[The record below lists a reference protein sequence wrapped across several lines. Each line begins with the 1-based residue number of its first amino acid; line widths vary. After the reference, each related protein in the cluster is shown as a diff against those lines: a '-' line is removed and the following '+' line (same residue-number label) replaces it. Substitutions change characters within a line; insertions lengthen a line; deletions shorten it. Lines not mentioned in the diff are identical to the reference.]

1 MPSMR
6 RTLPRS
12 RASSTTSSL
21 PRTSTAMRNGL
32 LKRALLPVIDA
43 IANLDAG
50 TRLGYACV
58 HVCMYVYMYG
68 RVCFVCVCVYV
79 CVCVCV
85 CTSYQWTQVDC
96 PVCAVQDPCESWAQ
110 PTGHS
115 KLLAAQEC
123 RDKDR
128 ARSLLIRGR
137 KTDLKRSVTDS
148 AFRKAKSAETYRQ
161 TRLRV

>member
-1 MPSMR
+1 
-6 RTLPRS
+6 
-12 RASSTTSSL
+12 
-21 PRTSTAMRNGL
+21 MRNGL

-85 CTSYQWTQVDC
+85 YVLPVDTGRL
-96 PVCAVQDPCESWAQ
+96 PCLCSPGPLALRPARVWRNRPGTPNSWQRRNAG
-110 PTGHS
+110 T
-115 KLLAAQEC
+115 
-123 RDKDR
+123 
-128 ARSLLIRGR
+128 
-137 KTDLKRSVTDS
+137 KTVPGL
-148 AFRKAKSAETYRQ
+148 F
-161 TRLRV
+161 

>member
-1 MPSMR
+1 
-6 RTLPRS
+6 
-12 RASSTTSSL
+12 
-21 PRTSTAMRNGL
+21 MRNGL

-85 CTSYQWTQVDC
+85 YVLPVDTGRL
-96 PVCAVQDPCESWAQ
+96 PCLCSPGPLAAASESWAQ

-148 AFRKAKSAETYRQ
+148 AFRKAKSAETYWQ
-161 TRLRV
+161 TRLSV